1 MKIRYAFVLL
11 FLGAVKLNSF
21 TAAAQAKPEDIA
33 EKFFMLFEEKSTD
46 AAIDY
51 VFATNKW
58 LYGEKTTQENIKAQL
73 KKGIAI
79 IGQYYGYELIS
90 KKVLS
95 ESYVSLHY
103 MLRYDRQPI
112 QFIFIM
118 YKPNQNWQIQNLKFD
133 DRLEDDIEGVK

>member
-1 MKIRYAFVLL
+1 MKFPLRIFLL
-11 FLGAVKLNSF
+11 LLVSLNLMSLKGM
-21 TAAAQAKPEDIA
+21 AQDKPEDITQ
-33 EKFFMLFEEKSTD
+33 KFFQLYEEKSSD

-58 LYGEKTTQENIKAQL
+58 LYGEKTTQDNIKAQL

-118 YKPNQNWQIQNLKFD
+118 YKPNQSWQIQNLKFD
-133 DRLEDDIEGVK
+133 DRLEDDIEGMK

>member
-1 MKIRYAFVLL
+1 MKILIHFVLL
-11 FLGAVKLNSF
+11 LSLTLSVCSSKVFS
-21 TAAAQAKPEDIA
+21 QDKPEDITQ
-33 EKFFMLFEEKSTD
+33 KFFQLYEEKSTD

-58 LYGEKTTQENIKAQL
+58 LFGEKTTQDNIKAQL

-118 YKPNQNWQIQNLKFD
+118 YKPNQSWQIQNLKFD
-133 DRLEDDIEGVK
+133 DRLEDDIEGMK